1 MSRLETRLKVA
12 DAAVAVLF
20 KGRGDQV
27 ERHLSRAQLHEV
39 ILSSLSFYYE
49 QLRIDEL
56 ALRVEAL
63 LPFVCAGSADREV
76 ELVKASLEKARN

>member
-12 DAAVAVLF
+12 DAAVAVVF
-20 KGRGDQV
+20 KGRDGQV

-49 QLRIDEL
+49 RLRIDEL
-56 ALRVEAL
+56 IGRVEAL
-63 LPFVCAGSADREV
+63 LPFVCEGSANLEV
-76 ELVKASLEKARN
+76 ELVKASLEKARD